1 MFENK
6 RKRHLLAAL
15 VTLFLLAFGVGCRGF
30 FVNPT
35 VTGIAVGPTGS
46 IQQTKTLQ
54 EVATATYDDGTTK
67 TLGNTSG
74 VVWSIADASG
84 TDVATIS
91 SSGLVS
97 GVNVGTATVTGAV
110 ASEQGTATV
119 TVTLKG
125 ITSIQI
131 TPKTSTI
138 NAGDSQQYVAL
149 ANGGSTDISTSVQWK
164 VVAASGPGVSIDS
177 TGLVTT
183 SSTDT
188 GTVNVTATDQ
198 STGIVSNTAVLTLT
212 AP

>member
-1 MFENK
+1 
-6 RKRHLLAAL
+6 
-15 VTLFLLAFGVGCRGF
+15 
-30 FVNPT
+30 
-35 VTGIAVGPTGS
+35 
-46 IQQTKTLQ
+46 
-54 EVATATYDDGTTK
+54 
-67 TLGNTSG
+67 